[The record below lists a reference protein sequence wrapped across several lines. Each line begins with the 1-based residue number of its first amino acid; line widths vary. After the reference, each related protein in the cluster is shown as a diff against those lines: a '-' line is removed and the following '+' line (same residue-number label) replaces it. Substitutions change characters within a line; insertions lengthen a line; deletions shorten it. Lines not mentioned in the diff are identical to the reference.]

1 MLLFAVLLSSVY
13 VSSLLVSVSLLL
25 SSLSSNVVT
34 SFDCDSKR
42 IVLSVYVVVD
52 LIVVSDSV
60 GVVFILFP
68 FDGLGRIE
76 WTDDDNDDTC
86 ILLTSDYFDRLSSF
100 ILRSRSSLC
109 SFWETE
115 PFVDDDVNINL
126 HRCGR

>member
-86 ILLTSDYFDRLSSF
+86 ILLTTSTICPPSSF
-100 ILRSRSSLC
+100 DLAR
-109 SFWETE
+109 
-115 PFVDDDVNINL
+115 
-126 HRCGR
+126 RCVHFGKPNHLSVVVII